1 MLLVIV
7 VIRKFEVIELKKGGT
22 LMQKVRKIINGIS
35 WGIVVLTGIILIVS
49 WNDIPTSV
57 ITHIGMGISYGSKN
71 ILPMLFC
78 VELVVNVLFTFRY
91 DIPLI
96 QEMRKSKVSSKLL
109 DVMAII
115 MQMVVVVIL
124 SLFVLLAV
132 V

>member
-1 MLLVIV
+1 M
-7 VIRKFEVIELKKGGT
+7 E
-22 LMQKVRKIINGIS
+22 KVRKIINGIS

-78 VELVVNVLFTFRY
+78 VEFVVNVLFTFRY

-96 QEMRKSKVSSKLL
+96 QEMRKSKVSSKFL
-109 DVMAII
+109 DIMAII

-132 V
+132 VQ